1 MSQIAKTA
9 VSLRYS
15 DKHSDIELIPE
26 ALTAALGKPP
36 SHSMTKGEVIVRKGE
51 VVSADGIRSWLN
63 STFGSTPSS
72 GESRGDLD
80 GQIRELF
87 GALTDDLAVWRSLAE
102 KHSPDLYVGLFMKEE
117 NEGIEISA
125 KCLSILSERGVSL
138 SLDIYDPPGAPEQ

>member
-51 VVSADGIRSWLN
+51 VVSADGIPLVAQFNIWIYAIERRE
-63 STFGSTPSS
+63 P
-72 GESRGDLD
+72 GDLD